1 MCIIC
6 APGVS
11 GQGHLLPSCVS
22 SLPMPLALA
31 DSSLGVMERARLDEY
46 VFPDFVQSARGLLES
61 SEKTVHG
68 RDVQHTR
75 PVGV

>member
-6 APGVS
+6 AFRVS
-11 GQGHLLPSCVS
+11 GQGYLFASCVS
-22 SLPMPLALA
+22 SLPMPLDLA
-31 DSSLGVMERARLDEY
+31 DRSLGVMERARLDEY
-46 VFPDFVQSARGLLES
+46 VFPRDVRSARGLLES

-68 RDVQHTR
+68 RDVQHSR